1 MAKPRVFVS
10 STFYDL
16 KYIRSSIEQ
25 FIINLGFE
33 PILSEKG
40 SIAYNPDLPLDESC
54 YNEAQICDLFV
65 MIIGGRY
72 GAEITATRDDSLKQF
87 YDRYIS
93 ITRKEYESAKDKN
106 IPIYIF
112 IERNV
117 YTEYELF
124 RNNKNK
130 QDINYVQVDSVN
142 TFYMIEQ
149 ILGQLCNNPVHP
161 FDKISEIEDWLKDQ
175 WAGLFRDLL
184 LKRNDRSNLLTLAA
198 EIEELKEIKKSLMLI
213 VEPIMQELPACIR
226 KINNKQQEQLNEER
240 KMRSLQENIFV
251 QELIKYY
258 GVEYNEIVKAFEK
271 ATCLEEIA
279 RFVNKYSPNKT
290 EKKLL
295 VEWRIDQNQLHN
307 VNSVRDIL
315 ELPRLNFAE
324 KKYVNR

>member
-54 YNEAQICDLFV
+54 YNEAQMCDLFV

-72 GAEITATRDDSLKQF
+72 GAEITANRDDSLKQF

-130 QDINYVQVDSVN
+130 QNINYVQVDSVN